1 VIVVCGEALMDVIS
15 QPDGT
20 QEATP
25 GGGPF
30 NTARALARLGVP
42 AAYLGRLS
50 SDEHGRRLAG
60 LLVADGVDLE
70 LASLG
75 SEATTVAL
83 ALVNPDGLAEYR
95 FVVEGTSAPNLTR
108 EMLPVQLG
116 HEIDAIHVG
125 TLGLVLEPMASSL
138 VDLVRRDRGGR
149 LVMLD
154 PNVRPGLV
162 PDEDYRQTLRE
173 MVAMSTTV
181 KGSEADMRWLY
192 PGLSME
198 QAADRMLG
206 EGVRL
211 VVVTLGER
219 GAYGAHAAVRLHVP
233 APRVEVVD
241 TIGAGDAFG
250 AGLLAWLHD
259 HNRISA
265 ELSLERKELEAAVAY
280 ACRVAAITC
289 TRRGAD
295 PPSKRELELP
305 GDEAG

>member
-15 QPDGT
+15 KPDGT

-42 AAYLGRLS
+42 AA
-50 SDEHGRRLAG
+50 
-60 LLVADGVDLE
+60 
-70 LASLG
+70 SLG
-75 SEATTVAL
+75 SEPATIAL
-83 ALVNPDGLAEYR
+83 ARVDADGLAEYQ
-95 FVVEGTSAPNLTR
+95 FVAEGTSAPNLTR

-116 HEIDAIHVG
+116 HEIDGVHVG

-138 VDLVRRDRGGR
+138 LDLVRRDRGGR
-149 LVMLD
+149 FVMLD
-154 PNVRPGLV
+154 PNVRPGLA
-162 PDEDYRQTLRE
+162 PEEAYRETLRE
-173 MVAMSTTV
+173 MVAMSTAV
-181 KGSEADMRWLY
+181 KGSAGDMRWLY

-198 QAADRMLG
+198 QAADRLLG

-211 VVVTLGER
+211 LVVTLGKR

-233 APRVEVVD
+233 APVVDVVD

-265 ELSLERKELEAAVAY
+265 ELSLEGGELEAALGY

-295 PPSKRELELP
+295 PPWKRELELR
-305 GDEAG
+305 GDQGR